1 MAIQIQLY
9 KSVFAT
15 YYFFAVHAVSSE
27 SRYIYLFW
35 RNGMSLTNSHSPQE
49 KRT

>member
-9 KSVFAT
+9 KSAFST

-27 SRYIYLFW
+27 SRYIYLFK
-35 RNGMSLTNSHSPQE
+35 RNGMGLPNSHAPQE